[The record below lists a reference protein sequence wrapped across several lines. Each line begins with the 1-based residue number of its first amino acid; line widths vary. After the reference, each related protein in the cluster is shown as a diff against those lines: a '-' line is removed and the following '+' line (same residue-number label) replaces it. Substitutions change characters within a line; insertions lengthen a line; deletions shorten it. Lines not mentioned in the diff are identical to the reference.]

1 VMVAP
6 PQLPAVDGAE
16 LSEELRRRSPE
27 GAEPS
32 GEMLA
37 RKKMGGGHVI
47 GRPKIIKKAYWK

>member
-1 VMVAP
+1 MVAP

-16 LSEELRRRSPE
+16 LSKELRRRRPE